1 MRNDQTIVGV
11 VGAFGGM
18 IDKGRNAL
26 TAGSDVVG
34 TGMFVE
40 QKVQESTVNN
50 LNRQIKS
57 CLGYSMRECQDQQ
70 ACYWKK

>member
-18 IDKGRNAL
+18 IDKGNPL
-26 TAGSDVVG
+26 KTDSDVVG